1 ISPPGHRRVAAAL
14 ARQRLA
20 YRRQEAG
27 QESGFV
33 GTVGASGRATSGKL
47 ALGARA
53 CRTRRERNRGRC
65 RARAGQ
71 EIPAGARFLSR
82 QIVLDTETTGLE
94 AGRGHRIIEIGCVE
108 LIERRPTGR
117 TFHRYLNPGRAIDP
131 GAMAVHGIRD
141 EFLLDKPRFAEVAQE
156 WLEFIRGAELL
167 IHNAAFDVGFLD
179 VELSLAGHGRVV
191 DHARVVD
198 TLALAREKYP
208 GQKNTLDALCRRLD
222 VDNTHRE
229 LHGAL
234 LDARLLAE
242 VWLAMTAGQSALGFA
257 QDTETAAVVLTAPLA

>member
-1 ISPPGHRRVAAAL
+1 MS
-14 ARQRLA
+14 
-20 YRRQEAG
+20 
-27 QESGFV
+27 
-33 GTVGASGRATSGKL
+33 
-47 ALGARA
+47 
-53 CRTRRERNRGRC
+53 
-65 RARAGQ
+65 
-71 EIPAGARFLSR
+71 SR

-117 TFHRYLNPGRAIDP
+117 TFHRYLNPERAIDP

-156 WLEFIRGAELL
+156 WLEFIRDAELL

-179 VELSLAGHGRVV
+179 VELALAGHGRVA

-257 QDTETAAVVLTAPLA
+257 QDTETAAIVLDTPLAVPLKLRVLRADAVAEAAHAERLAALGKACKSGSVWARLEEAERTTELEPA

>member
-1 ISPPGHRRVAAAL
+1 M
-14 ARQRLA
+14 
-20 YRRQEAG
+20 
-27 QESGFV
+27 
-33 GTVGASGRATSGKL
+33 
-47 ALGARA
+47 
-53 CRTRRERNRGRC
+53 
-65 RARAGQ
+65 
-71 EIPAGARFLSR
+71 R

-108 LIERRPTGR
+108 LVERRPSGR
-117 TFHRYLNPGRAIDP
+117 TFHRYLNPGRASEP
-131 GAMAVHGIRD
+131 GAIAVHGIRD
-141 EFLLDKPRFAEVAQE
+141 EFLLDKPRFAEIVEE
-156 WLEFIRGAELL
+156 WLAFIRDAELL
-167 IHNAAFDVGFLD
+167 IHNADFDVAFLD
-179 VELSLAGHGRVV
+179 AELALAGAHYGRVA

-208 GQKNTLDALCRRLD
+208 GQKNTLDALCKRHG

-257 QDTETAAVVLTAPLA
+257 PDTPAAAVSLPDGGALPRTRVLRADAAAAAAHAARLDALDRASRLGALWRRMEPVSESEPAAP